1 MAGAEPQTIEDT
13 GGSGRPRAGPE
24 ASPPHL
30 FRLLECESPAALPA
44 RSCLRGLDAVTF
56 GRREGRSAE
65 VNDRTLALGLPDRF
79 LSTAHATL
87 RRTGE
92 GWLLEDLR
100 SKNGTLVGGARI
112 GQRLLAD
119 GDVFEVGRTLFLF
132 RASLPAPAGAPGHLE
147 VSALGPRQPALLTL
161 DPAHEESLQRLR
173 AVAPSKLSVVVTGE
187 TGTGKE
193 LVASALHALS
203 GRGGALVAVNC
214 AALAPTLLES
224 QLFGHK
230 KGAFS
235 GANEDAPGLV
245 RASDRGTLFLDEIGE
260 LPLPAQAALLRVLAQ
275 GQVLP
280 VGGTAAVP
288 VDLRVVCATNRDLKA
303 MAAAGTFRGDLLARL
318 QGFVLELPPLR
329 ERLPDL
335 GLLVS
340 ALLRRHAPA
349 PEAVRF
355 EPEAARA
362 LTRHRWPFNV
372 RELDQAL
379 AAALLLAGGGPIALA
394 HLPEE
399 LRDGPRAPAPTQ
411 ALAPDEQELRARL
424 VALLIENGGNLSAVA
439 RVLGKGR
446 TQIVRWVQ
454 RFGIDPLR
462 PR

>member
-1 MAGAEPQTIEDT
+1 MAGTDSQTLEDT
-13 GGSGRPRAGPE
+13 GGSRRPRSGPD

-30 FRLLECESPAALPA
+30 FRLLECESPASLPA
-44 RSCLRGLDAVTF
+44 RSCLRGLHLVTF
-56 GRREGRSAE
+56 GRRAVRSAE
-65 VNDRTLALGLPDRF
+65 VADGTLALGLPDRF

-112 GQRLLAD
+112 EQRLLAD
-119 GDVFEVGRTLFLF
+119 GDVFEVGRTLLLF
-132 RASLPAPAGAPGHLE
+132 RASLPAPSGAPAHLE
-147 VSALGPRQPALLTL
+147 ASSLGPRQPALLTL

-173 AVAPSKLSVVVTGE
+173 AVAPSKLSVVITGE

-203 GRGGALVAVNC
+203 GRAGALVAVNC

-235 GANEDAPGLV
+235 GASEDAPGLV

-303 MAAAGTFRGDLLARL
+303 MATAGTFRGDLLARL

-340 ALLRRHAPA
+340 ALLRRHADE
-349 PEAVRF
+349 PEKVRF

-362 LTRHRWPFNV
+362 LTRHHWPFNV

-379 AAALLLAGGGPIALA
+379 AAALLLAGSGPITLA

-399 LRDGPRAPAPTQ
+399 LREGPRSRAPPP
-411 ALAPDEQELRARL
+411 ALAQGEQELRGRL
-424 VALLIENGGNLSAVA
+424 VALLLEHGGNLSAVA

>member
-1 MAGAEPQTIEDT
+1 MPQPQEGQTAEDVREPSPR
-13 GGSGRPRAGPE
+13 SGL

-30 FRLLECESPAALPA
+30 FRLLECESPASLPA
-44 RSCLRGLDAVTF
+44 RSCLRGLDLVSF
-56 GRREGRSAE
+56 GRSPDRSAE
-65 VNDRTLALGLPDRF
+65 VVGRTLALGLPDRF
-79 LSTAHATL
+79 LSTAHASL

-92 GWLLEDLR
+92 GWLLEDLS

-112 GQRLLAD
+112 EKRLLAD
-119 GDVFEVGRTLFLF
+119 GDLFEVGRTLLLF
-132 RASLPAPAGAPGHLE
+132 RAALPAQANAPEHLE
-147 VSALGPRQPALLTL
+147 ASALPSREPALLTL
-161 DPAHEESLQRLR
+161 DPAREESLQRLR
-173 AVAPSKLSVVVTGE
+173 AVAPSKLPVVITGE

-193 LVASALHALS
+193 LAASALHALS
-203 GRGGALVAVNC
+203 RRPGPLVAVNC

-230 KGAFS
+230 RGAFS
-235 GANEDAPGLV
+235 GAADDAPGLL

-260 LPLPAQAALLRVLAQ
+260 LPLPAQAALLRALAQ

-280 VGGTAAVP
+280 VGGTAAVS

-318 QGFVLELPPLR
+318 QGLVLELPPLR

-335 GLLVS
+335 GFLVS
-340 ALLRRHAPA
+340 ALLRRHAKH

-362 LTRHRWPFNV
+362 LARHRWPFNV

-379 AAALLLAGGGPIALA
+379 AAALLLADGAPIALG

-399 LRDGPRAPAPTQ
+399 LREASPSPLPPQ
-411 ALAPDEQELRARL
+411 SLAPDEQELRARL
-424 VALLIENGGNLSAVA
+424 VALLIEHGGNLSAVA
-439 RVLGKGR
+439 RLLGKGR

-454 RFGIDPLR
+454 RFGIDPAR